1 MSFFSNFQSDKCPG
15 AISGNPLNGMCEKV
29 CIQAQKIFDA
39 CIKQIRLENY
49 ALALTDA
56 VPASPTYPLTFIS
69 AKSLSSKGEITSLSV
84 DRLSDKPGCARVQVT
99 VDIPVEVLY
108 TDAGGTDGSARSVIS
123 VKQDVLLYVPAPSIM
138 PYKVTAQAS
147 AVCAEPCVAA
157 SSSEARSSG
166 VTARVP
172 SVRSP
177 PGSSTAG
184 GWPQR
189 RRISS
194 AAARS
199 ASRRASTPPLM
210 SRGSRAAALSKL
222 SFPFMWTIYSPA
234 AGGRTL
240 PLRPQANRAKILKKE
255 HGGPRQWITFP

>member
-49 ALALTDA
+49 TLALTDA

-108 TDAGGTDGSARSVIS
+108 TDAGGTDGSARSVIT

-138 PYKVTAQAS
+138 PYKVAAEVS
-147 AVCAEPCVAA
+147 AVCAEGTFNESNATFTVNACITIILKVAIDV
-157 SSSEARSSG
+157 EILL
-166 VTARVP
+166 P
-172 SVRSP
+172 SYGYCAIP
-177 PGSSTAG
+177 PAQDYSQEVCAG
-184 GWPQR
+184 
-189 RRISS
+189 
-194 AAARS
+194 
-199 ASRRASTPPLM
+199 
-210 SRGSRAAALSKL
+210 
-222 SFPFMWTIYSPA
+222 FFE
-234 AGGRTL
+234 L
-240 PLRPQANRAKILKKE
+240 PLYPQGGNRSK
-255 HGGPRQWITFP
+255 